1 MKTLETDDP
10 IKSQL
15 LQKASLQREE
25 LADDVKAISE
35 RTEKMLINALIVG
48 GVLGLTYLAVRG
60 FSGRKAKRKRRVKA
74 IIKAEKSAPAIDASE
89 EGNYE
94 SPPSVV
100 AAMMSQIGSAI
111 ATQATVILLD
121 LAKEKLAEFLHAQ
134 AEKKGNESAD

>member
-60 FSGRKAKRKRRVKA
+60 FSGRKRRVKA